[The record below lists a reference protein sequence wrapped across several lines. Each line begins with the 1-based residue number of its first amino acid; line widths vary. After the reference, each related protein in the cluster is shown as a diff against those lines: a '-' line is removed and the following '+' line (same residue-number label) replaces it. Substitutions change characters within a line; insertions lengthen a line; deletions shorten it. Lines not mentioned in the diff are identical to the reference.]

1 MNAFI
6 GAILGN
12 IFLNDSLNKFDVAK
26 DYEKQYLKY
35 SLKQSSEYL
44 SYKIMQDFYASS
56 LDLKPIS
63 YEEFLSAIDI
73 DRYLTT
79 ALEESFIIKNKYKEL
94 QPDNKR
100 FVGFLFPD
108 GSTSPILCRHYKFE
122 RHVIAKLGY
131 CPDFV
136 TYNFNV
142 LPQVTGAIKVC
153 HEDVTIFTKP
163 TIQQI
168 KWLTKYNAK
177 NFHVNN
183 KLFQYIESP
192 DLDQEIKKLPYSPI
206 RFSLDRQA

>member
-44 SYKIMQDFYASS
+44 SYKIMQDFYESP

-94 QPDNKR
+94 QTDNKR
-100 FVGFLFPD
+100 FVGFLFSD

>member
-35 SLKQSSEYL
+35 SLKQSNEYL
-44 SYKIMQDFYASS
+44 SYKIMQDFYESF

-63 YEEFLSAIDI
+63 YEDFLTVIDI

-94 QPDNKR
+94 QTDNKR
-100 FVGFLFPD
+100 FVGFLFSD

-142 LPQVTGAIKVC
+142 LPQITGAIKVC

-206 RFSLDRQA
+206 RFALDRQA

>member
-44 SYKIMQDFYASS
+44 SYKIMQDFYESP

-122 RHVIAKLGY
+122 RHVITKLGY

>member
-1 MNAFI
+1 MNAFV

-35 SLKQSSEYL
+35 SIKQSNEYL
-44 SYKIMQDFYASS
+44 SFKIMQDFYESS

-63 YEEFLSAIDI
+63 YKEFLTAIDI

-94 QPDNKR
+94 QTDNKR

-142 LPQVTGAIKVC
+142 LPQITGAIKVC

>member
-35 SLKQSSEYL
+35 SLKQSNEYL
-44 SYKIMQDFYASS
+44 SYKIMQDFYESS
-56 LDLKPIS
+56 LNLKPIS
-63 YEEFLSAIDI
+63 YEEFLTVIDI

-79 ALEESFIIKNKYKEL
+79 ALEESFLIKNKYKEL
-94 QPDNKR
+94 QTDNKR
-100 FVGFLFPD
+100 FVGFLFSD

-142 LPQVTGAIKVC
+142 LPQITGAIKVC

-206 RFSLDRQA
+206 RFALDRQA

>member
-35 SLKQSSEYL
+35 SLKQSNEYL
-44 SYKIMQDFYASS
+44 SYKIMQDFYESS

-63 YEEFLSAIDI
+63 YEEFLLAIDI

>member
-35 SLKQSSEYL
+35 SLKQSNEYL
-44 SYKIMQDFYASS
+44 SYKIMQDFYESS
-56 LDLKPIS
+56 LDLKPIN
-63 YEEFLSAIDI
+63 YEEFLAAIDI

-94 QPDNKR
+94 QTDNKR

-122 RHVIAKLGY
+122 RHVVAKLGY

-142 LPQVTGAIKVC
+142 LPQTTGAIKVC

-183 KLFQYIESP
+183 KLFQFIESP

>member
-1 MNAFI
+1 MNAFV

-35 SLKQSSEYL
+35 SLKQSNEYL
-44 SYKIMQDFYASS
+44 SYKIMQDFYESF

-63 YEEFLSAIDI
+63 YEDFLTVIDI

-94 QPDNKR
+94 QTDNKR
-100 FVGFLFPD
+100 FVGFLFSD

-142 LPQVTGAIKVC
+142 LPQITGAIKVC

-206 RFSLDRQA
+206 SFALDRQA

>member
-1 MNAFI
+1 MNAFV

-35 SLKQSSEYL
+35 SIKQSNEYL
-44 SYKIMQDFYASS
+44 SYKIMQDFYESS
-56 LDLKPIS
+56 LDLKPIN
-63 YEEFLSAIDI
+63 YEEFLAAIDI

-94 QPDNKR
+94 QTDNKR

-122 RHVIAKLGY
+122 RHVVAKLGY

-142 LPQVTGAIKVC
+142 LPQTTGAIKVC

-183 KLFQYIESP
+183 KLFQFIESP